1 MLLLVSV
8 VDPSEVASA
17 IEGGADI
24 IDVKNT
30 REGALGASQPH
41 IIVKVRQQTPEWLP
55 VSAALG
61 DAPYQPGA
69 VSLAALGAVTCGADY
84 VKVGLHGVSNYDQ
97 TLHLMSAVRRAVKS
111 QRREVR
117 VIAAAFADAASFGAV
132 APGDALE
139 AAIAAKSD
147 GFMLDT
153 ASKDGSTL
161 FDHCDDEQLS
171 QLIARCHDHGL
182 FCALAGSLRAADS
195 ARLANLRPDV
205 VGYRSA
211 ACKGDRQN
219 GRVDQGLVA
228 ALKDGL
234 CQAGCQLSVH
244 SPKAAAA
251 SQGACR

>member
-8 VDPSEVASA
+8 VDPTEVASA
-17 IEGGADI
+17 IKGGADI

-41 IIVKVRQQTPEWLP
+41 TIVKVRQQTPASLA

-97 TLHLMSAVRRAVKS
+97 TLHLMSAVRRAVKD
-111 QRREVR
+111 QRQEVR

-161 FDHCDDEQLS
+161 FEHCNDEQLS
-171 QLIARCHDHGL
+171 QLIAKCHDRG
-182 FCALAGSLRAADS
+182 AG
-195 ARLANLRPDV
+195 
-205 VGYRSA
+205 
-211 ACKGDRQN
+211 
-219 GRVDQGLVA
+219 
-228 ALKDGL
+228 
-234 CQAGCQLSVH
+234 
-244 SPKAAAA
+244 
-251 SQGACR
+251 